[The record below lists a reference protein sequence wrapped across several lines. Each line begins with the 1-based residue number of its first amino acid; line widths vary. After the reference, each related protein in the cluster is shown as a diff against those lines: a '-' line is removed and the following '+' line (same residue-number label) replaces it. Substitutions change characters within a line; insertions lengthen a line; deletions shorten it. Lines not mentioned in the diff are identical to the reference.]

1 MLLRTARLPMEYVA
15 FLPLFGPGLALVFWF
30 ISNEKF
36 SRFERVLLG
45 LGASLAFYPV
55 LLLLC
60 HVVGIPVSSGLIDA
74 VIVASFILFGWR
86 LYMAARERP
95 RHNFWKVPQ
104 ADTKQIVAGLFLLIV
119 LALSAYVRIAVVN
132 GLAVPMWADSYHH
145 TMISQLLLDNQ
156 GLFSSWLPYAPL
168 MTFTYHFGFHSIV
181 ASYHWLTGADITRAV
196 VVVGQVINF
205 VVVLGSYL
213 LAYRFTAK
221 VWAGNGAALFVGL
234 ISPMP
239 AHFFNW
245 GRYPQLTALAIL
257 PAALILTVT
266 LLNQPRF
273 SPRLILLTSLVIA
286 GLGLSHYGVLVFFV
300 LFGLIYLGYKL
311 SEIRFAR
318 PQLKLLSI
326 NLLATAAITGIIAA
340 PWLWNFVTG
349 RFMTIVTAI
358 VRQAP
363 GAEPAKIEAH
373 NALPNVTMFLNTHW
387 YIVVIIGV
395 IWAVRRREKY
405 TIIMSIWAISLL
417 LLANPYFL
425 KLPGTGLINNFA
437 VFISLF
443 LPFAVIFG
451 NLVADLMTTAQRWR
465 PWAAIIVI
473 IALLLVG
480 FRSAGYRLAFFEPG
494 RQLVT
499 GADLAAMAW
508 IRQNTPADAL
518 FLINH
523 AFAYSNSTVIGTDA
537 GWWLP
542 LLAGRSNTIPPL
554 SAQEARYP
562 EAFQSNQ
569 FYRQVDQVELTDTA
583 GYQLLREAGI
593 THIYLGQQNGQVWN
607 ESGQTPLNADLLRAS
622 DLYREIY
629 HQDNVSVFALAGND
643 E

>member
-1 MLLRTARLPMEYVA
+1 MEYIA
-15 FLPLFGPGLALVFWF
+15 FLVMFGPGLALVFWL
-30 ISNEKF
+30 IADEEF
-36 SRFERVLLG
+36 SGFERVLLS
-45 LGASLAFYPV
+45 LGASLAVYPV
-55 LLLLC
+55 LLLFC
-60 HVVGIPVSSGLIDA
+60 HVTGIPVSSGLIDT

-86 LYMAARERP
+86 LYMVAGKRAWQD
-95 RHNFWKVPQ
+95 FWKVAQ
-104 ADTKQIVAGLFLLIV
+104 TDTKQIVAGLFLLIV
-119 LALSAYVRIAVVN
+119 LVLSAYVRIAVVKD
-132 GLAVPMWADSYHH
+132 LAVPMWADSYHH
-145 TMISQLLLDNQ
+145 TMISQLLIDNQ

-181 ASYHWLTGADITRAV
+181 ANYHWLTGINITRAV
-196 VVVGQVINF
+196 VVAGQVINF
-205 VVVLGSYL
+205 VVVLGSFL
-213 LAYRFTAK
+213 LAYRFTGK

-245 GRYPQLTALAIL
+245 GRYPQLTALAVL
-257 PAALILTVT
+257 PAAIILTVH
-266 LLNQPRF
+266 LLNQPRL
-273 SPRLILLTSLVIA
+273 SPRSIGLTGLVIA

-300 LFGLIYLGYKL
+300 LFGLIFLGYKVIENRL
-311 SEIRFAR
+311 AR
-318 PQLKLLSI
+318 PRLKLLSI
-326 NLLATAAITGIIAA
+326 NLLATAAVAALITA

-395 IWAVRRREKY
+395 IWAVWQREKY
-405 TIIMSIWAISLL
+405 TIITSIWAISLL

-443 LPFAVIFG
+443 LPFSVIFG
-451 NLVADLMTTAQRWR
+451 NLVADLITAAQRWR
-465 PWAAIIVI
+465 PWAANIVI
-473 IALLLVG
+473 IALLLVSI
-480 FRSAGYRLAFFEPG
+480 RSAGYRLAFFEPG

-499 GADLAAMAW
+499 EADLAAMAW
-508 IRQNTPADAL
+508 IQENTPADAL

-523 AFAYSNSTVIGTDA
+523 TFAYSNSTAVGTDA

-542 LLAGRSNTIPPL
+542 LLAGRQNTIPPL
-554 SAQEARYP
+554 SAQETRYP
-562 EAFQSNQ
+562 DAFQSNQ
-569 FYRQVDQVELTDTA
+569 FYRQVDQVELTDTS
-583 GYQLLREAGI
+583 GYQLLQEAGI

-607 ESGQTPLNADLLRAS
+607 ESGQAPLNAEVLRAS
-622 DLYREIY
+622 SLYREIY
-629 HQDNVSVFALAGND
+629 HQDNVSVFTLAGNH